1 MNQISQFLLLGIAA
15 AAMMP
20 TVPQT
25 WRAGIYA
32 VDTVTG
38 ETVVDVSSTSMFRPA
53 STVKLVTTYLGLDL
67 LGPSYVW
74 TTELLADTASSE
86 LYLVGSG
93 APLISAEQVEIM
105 ALETAAAL
113 DPLTSWH
120 LYWDTSLFLEESH
133 CTGWDDD
140 DWGRAYCPPIEALSV
155 GDNIVQIIVST
166 MGDTVRIWTYPD
178 LPGLSVV
185 NRMVP
190 GRTTEITTSVTG
202 WEDGPPTISLSGTME
217 DDSRHI
223 LYRPFAG
230 PPSELSGML
239 ALALEGSGLRITGIS
254 QGTAGENTGMLTASV
269 MYSQPLSVLLSSM
282 NKWSRNMVA
291 EMVLRTVSLESG
303 CIPASTGSG
312 CDIGGAMLAGLAP
325 GLPDPVLSDGSGL
338 SRLNSLSPRHLAAV
352 LQAGA
357 GSAEW
362 GAEFTASLPVNGVDG
377 TLRSRMGNLPPG
389 AFRGKTGTLNDTSSI
404 AGLLTASSGR
414 DLIVVV
420 MLEVP
425 TDYTWT
431 ARAWQDA
438 FMTWIWENY

>member
-1 MNQISQFLLLGIAA
+1 LNQVCNLLLTGIVAV
-15 AAMMP
+15 AMMP
-20 TVPQT
+20 SVPQT

-32 VDTVTG
+32 EDTITG
-38 ETVVDVSSTSMFRPA
+38 EVILDISSASMFRPA
-53 STVKLVTTYLGLDL
+53 STVKLVTTYLGLDI

-74 TTELLADTASSE
+74 TTELLADTASSA
-86 LYLVGSG
+86 LYLIGSG
-93 APLISAEQVEIM
+93 APLTSAEHVEIM
-105 ALETAAAL
+105 AMETAAAL
-113 DPLTSWH
+113 NPLTSWH
-120 LYWDTSLFLEESH
+120 LYWDTSLFMDESH

-140 DWGRAYCPPIEALSV
+140 DWGLAYCPPIEALSV

-166 MGDTVRIWTYPD
+166 MGDTMRVWTYPD
-178 LPGLSVV
+178 LPGLTVV
-185 NRMVP
+185 NRLVP
-190 GRTTEITTSVTG
+190 GWTTEVNSSVSG
-202 WEDGPPTISLSGTME
+202 WEDGTPSVTLSGTME
-217 DDSRHI
+217 DDSRLI

-239 ALALEGSGLRITGIS
+239 ARALEESGLVVTGVSRGAVSDTADMIT
-254 QGTAGENTGMLTASV
+254 TSV
-269 MYSQPLSVLLSSM
+269 MYSQPPSVLLSSM

-303 CIPASTGSG
+303 CTPASTGSG
-312 CDIGGAMLAGLAP
+312 CDIGGEVLADLAP
-325 GLPDPVLSDGSGL
+325 DLPDPVLSDGSGL
-338 SRLNSLSPRHLAAV
+338 SRLNSLSPRHLAAI

-357 GSAEW
+357 GSMEW

-377 TLRSRMGNLPPG
+377 TLRSRMGNLPAG

-404 AGLLTASSGR
+404 AGMLTTSSGR
-414 DLIVVV
+414 DMIVVV

-425 TDYTWT
+425 TGYTWT